1 MLGHDDLVPRLAP
14 PAPLHVRLLEHRARP
29 GSLKIVREFGP
40 PVVWRVDPQQ
50 FKQVVW
56 NLCLNAVDA
65 MPEGGELR
73 VGAAEAPGRVLE
85 LWVSDT
91 GAGIA
96 ADDLPHVF
104 EPFFSTK
111 PEGTGLG
118 LSLVHRI
125 VQEHGGEID
134 LRSTPGVGTT
144 FMVTLPVRDA

>member
-1 MLGHDDLVPRLAP
+1 M
-14 PAPLHVRLLEHRARP
+14 
-29 GSLKIVREFGP
+29 
-40 PVVWRVDPQQ
+40 
-50 FKQVVW
+50 
-56 NLCLNAVDA
+56 
-65 MPEGGELR
+65 
-73 VGAAEAPGRVLE
+73 
-85 LWVSDT
+85 SDT